1 MKALFCLL
9 TAMSTLAFAEQ
20 NDPSATNQ
28 SATTTETP
36 VYFTDPLISS
46 STRGK
51 KKLSDI
57 DQSVSRISHKD
68 VKKIKPKH
76 PSEILNTVPG
86 VHVNNL
92 GGEGHMTSIRQ
103 PISTSGMYLFLED
116 GVPTRPS
123 GYFNHNGLYEINIP
137 QANNLEITR
146 GPGSSLY
153 GSDAVAGTINSNTRP
168 SPLTPSLEINPEF
181 GSFGW
186 SRVLFSGGSP
196 INDNHGF
203 RADINLTKSDGFRKN
218 TDYSRSTGTLR
229 FDGKINPQTDYKTIF
244 TYSGV
249 NQSGASAL
257 SESQYNQDATQN
269 LYSDNIADRNVNAFR
284 FSTEIKYKTADDGEL
299 SIIPFYRDNKMELM
313 PPWMMTYDP
322 NDQINKFN
330 SMGAMLKYKTAL
342 GESNELHVGLDYDRT
357 ESNYFEKQL
366 LATKSG
372 TQFVAVTE
380 TGRINYD
387 FDATQTA
394 LAGYLHSEIGITDR
408 LFTTVGLRSD
418 NFEIDYTDK
427 LSAGVSQI
435 DGSKRYYR
443 PPSQK
448 INYTDNSP
456 KVGLIYKLN
465 ENSSVYGTRKYSF
478 RIPSVGQLFRSGSS
492 VETEKLNAINSY
504 TDEVGYKG
512 KTENLNY
519 ELTAYKMLVQDE
531 VVSYIDGSTRKVA
544 NAGQTT
550 STGLELGAA
559 YEFSPTYTVKL
570 NWSRTTQKFDDF
582 KAIVS
587 NVSVNFAGKTVP
599 RAPTEFGGIGLIYTL
614 NDKFNLAVNWEKVG
628 SYYVDEYNTNVYN
641 GHDLTNLKANYQI
654 DENYNVD
661 FGVTNVFDR
670 KYSVSTS
677 SSVGSSNVEYTPG
690 SPIAFVIG
698 LTGTL

>member
-1 MKALFCLL
+1 MKALFYLI
-9 TAMSTLAFAEQ
+9 TAISSLVFAEPTES
-20 NDPSATNQ
+20 NITNQ
-28 SATTTETP
+28 SATTTEAP

-51 KKLSDI
+51 KKLSEL
-57 DQSVSRISHKD
+57 DQSVSRISQKD

-76 PSEILNTVPG
+76 PSEILNSAPG

-92 GGEGHMTSIRQ
+92 GGEGHMTAIRQ

-137 QANNLEITR
+137 QANNLEIIR

-153 GSDAVAGTINSNTRP
+153 GSDAVAGTINANTRP

-181 GSFGW
+181 GSYGW

-196 INDNHGF
+196 INDKHGF
-203 RADINLTKSDGFRKN
+203 RADINLTKSEGFREN
-218 TDYSRSTGTLR
+218 TDYSRNTGTLR
-229 FDGKINPQTDYKTIF
+229 FDGKINSNTDYKTIL

-257 SESQYNQDATQN
+257 SESQFNQDSTRN
-269 LYSDNIADRNVNAFR
+269 LYSDHIADRNVNAFR
-284 FSTEIKYKTADDGEL
+284 FSTEVKFKTSDSGEL
-299 SIIPFYRDNKMELM
+299 SVIPFYRDNKMELM

-322 NDQINKFN
+322 NDQINKF
-330 SMGAMLKYKTAL
+330 SSVGAMLKFKTAI
-342 GESNELHVGLDYDRT
+342 GEAHELHVGLDYDRT

-372 TQFVAVTE
+372 AQFVSVTE

-387 FDATQTA
+387 FDAAQTA
-394 LAGYLHSEIGITDR
+394 TAGYLHSEFALSDR
-408 LFTTVGLRSD
+408 FVTTLGLRSD
-418 NFEIDYTDK
+418 HFEIDYTDN
-427 LSAGVSQI
+427 LDAGVSQI

-443 PPSQK
+443 PVSQK
-448 INYTDNSP
+448 INFTDNSP

-465 ENSSVYGTRKYSF
+465 EANSAYGTRKYSF

-492 VETEKLNAINSY
+492 VETEKLNPINSY
-504 TDEVGYKG
+504 TDEIGVKG
-512 KTENLNY
+512 KIGNLNY
-519 ELTAYKMLVQDE
+519 ELSAYQMLVQDE

-550 STGLELGAA
+550 STGLEVGAA
-559 YEFSPTYTVKL
+559 YELTPAYTVKL
-570 NWSRTTQKFDDF
+570 NWSKSSQKFDDF

-587 NVSVNFAGKTVP
+587 NVSVNFSGKTVP
-599 RAPTEFGGIGLIYTL
+599 RAPNELGGIGLVYNM
-614 NDKFNLAVNWEKVG
+614 NDQFNLAVNWEKVG

-641 GHDLTNLKANYQI
+641 GHDLTNVKANYQI
-654 DENYNVD
+654 NDNYNVD

-677 SSVGSSNVEYTPG
+677 SAVGSSNIEYTPG
-690 SPIAFVIG
+690 SPLAFVIG